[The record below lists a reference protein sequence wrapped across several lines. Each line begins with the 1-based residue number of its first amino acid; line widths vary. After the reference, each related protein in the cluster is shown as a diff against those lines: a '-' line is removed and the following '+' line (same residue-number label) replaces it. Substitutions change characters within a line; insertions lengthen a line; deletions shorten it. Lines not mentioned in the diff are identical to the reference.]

1 MRRRAVLHKS
11 AALTI
16 FGLFLAAA
24 AVNGGAMAADP
35 FPSKPIQIYAGY
47 PAGGATGQIVRII
60 APALSQ
66 AIGQPVEVV
75 DLLGNDGI
83 RAATHVA
90 KAPADGYTLLLTTTG
105 MVTFHQFVHK
115 DLPYDPQRDFAAVS
129 LIADMDNVL
138 VSRPDFPARTVSE
151 LIKMGK
157 SEPQRLTYA
166 RVDVA
171 STNSLAMLLF
181 DNVAGIDVS
190 MTMEWNTL
198 ASATDALA
206 ASKVDLSMQNL
217 SGVLSAIKQ
226 GRIRALATTGRAR
239 SRSLPDVPTIGETLV
254 DYRANAWFGIVAPRA
269 TPREIVRFLN
279 GHISRILTQPATAAA
294 FEKMGADTVGGSPD
308 DFETFIQSER
318 TKWRR
323 VITAAKITPQ

>member
-1 MRRRAVLHKS
+1 MVRRAVLRGS
-11 AALTI
+11 AALMI
-16 FGLFLAAA
+16 FVLCLAACA
-24 AVNGGAMAADP
+24 AGSGAMAADP
-35 FPSKPIQIYAGY
+35 YPTKTIQIYAGY
-47 PAGGATGQIVRII
+47 PAGGASGQIVRII

-66 AIGQPVEVV
+66 AVGKPVEVV

-83 RAATHVA
+83 KAAAHVA

-105 MVTFHQFVHK
+105 MVTFHQFIHK
-115 DLPYDPQRDFAAVS
+115 DLPYNPQRDFAAVS

-138 VSRPDFPARTVSE
+138 VARPDFPARTVSD
-151 LIKMGK
+151 LIKMAK
-157 SEPQRLTYA
+157 SDRLTYA

-198 ASATDALA
+198 AGAMEALA
-206 ASKVDLSMQNL
+206 TRKVDLSMQNL
-217 SGVLSAIKQ
+217 SAVLPAIKQ
-226 GRIRALATTGRAR
+226 GQIRALATTGRAR
-239 SRSLPDVPTIGETLV
+239 ARALPDIPTIGETLA

-269 TPREIVRFLN
+269 TPREIVRSLN
-279 GHISRILTQPATAAA
+279 GHISRILTQPATTAA
-294 FEKMGADTVGGSPD
+294 FQKMGADTVGGSPD
-308 DFETFIQSER
+308 DFEAFIQSER